1 MKNAGD
7 FMKNAGARSVL
18 RDTTGFQRANTKGK
32 LLRTNSRGKMGIVI
46 KTKATLC
53 GHCLNHKNK
62 SLDSVENLNT
72 L

>member
-32 LLRTNSRGKMGIVI
+32 LLRTNDS
-46 KTKATLC
+46 TSS
-53 GHCLNHKNK
+53 NK
-62 SLDSVENLNT
+62 IQGEKWGL
-72 L
+72 